1 MESTINSFRD
11 SFDSWGYIV
20 LFLYCMGS
28 GYVGILAAGVLSS
41 LEQMS
46 LPLSVLVATLGNAFG
61 SSALVYA
68 LRYEKKEFAKYVS
81 KHRRKI
87 ALMHLWLRKYGAIL
101 IFINK
106 YLYGIKFL
114 VPVAIGVSRYNLK
127 KFLLLNFIA
136 CVIWASLLGSVAFYS
151 SKFIISVFDKYG
163 QYSYVA
169 VIAVFVLVIVG
180 LIALNKRA
188 KPKIL
193 KHI

>member
-46 LPLSVLVATLGNAFG
+46 LSLSILIATLGNIFG
-61 SSALVYA
+61 SSMLVYA
-68 LRYEKKEFAKYVS
+68 VRYEKKEFAKYLS

-87 ALMHLWLRKYGAIL
+87 ALMHLWLRKYGPIL
-101 IFINK
+101 IFANK

-114 VPVAIGVSRYNLK
+114 VPVAIGVSRYNFK
-127 KFLLLNFIA
+127 KFLLLNA
-136 CVIWASLLGSVAFYS
+136 LSCAIWASLLGSVAFYS
-151 SKFIISVFDKYG
+151 SKFIITLFDKYG
-163 QYSYVA
+163 QYSYLVVVA
-169 VIAVFVLVIVG
+169 VFGVVLIG
-180 LIALNKRA
+180 IIALNRFS
-188 KPKIL
+188 KPKVL
-193 KHI
+193 ENE